1 ARRGAQRHVGELR
14 VAGGIAERPR
24 PAPGAAQATGASA
37 GHPHAA
43 QERHD
48 PERLPAADR
57 GRCPDLR
64 GARRRSAPDLRAR
77 ERAAAG
83 AALLS
88 VLIAASAMLTISQ
101 RLQESRAADARLVLP
116 FELRS
121 RSRFRAQLVGGEEVG
136 VILARGQILRGGDL
150 LLAADGR
157 VIEVGA
163 AEETVSTVHSAE
175 PRALAR
181 AAYHLGNRHVALQ
194 IGAG

>member
-1 ARRGAQRHVGELR
+1 
-14 VAGGIAERPR
+14 
-24 PAPGAAQATGASA
+24 
-37 GHPHAA
+37 
-43 QERHD
+43 
-48 PERLPAADR
+48 
-57 GRCPDLR
+57 
-64 GARRRSAPDLRAR
+64 
-77 ERAAAG
+77 
-83 AALLS
+83 
-88 VLIAASAMLTISQ
+88 MLTISQ
-101 RLQESRAADARLVLP
+101 RLQDSRAADAQLVLP

-136 VILARGQILRGGDL
+136 VLVARGQILRGGDL

-194 IGAG
+194 IGAGWLRYSHDHVLDEMLRGLGLTVAVEQAPFEPEAGAYHADGANGHGREHSHGNSHPLK

>member
-1 ARRGAQRHVGELR
+1 
-14 VAGGIAERPR
+14 
-24 PAPGAAQATGASA
+24 
-37 GHPHAA
+37 
-43 QERHD
+43 
-48 PERLPAADR
+48 
-57 GRCPDLR
+57 
-64 GARRRSAPDLRAR
+64 
-77 ERAAAG
+77 
-83 AALLS
+83 
-88 VLIAASAMLTISQ
+88 MLTISQ
-101 RLQESRAADARLVLP
+101 RLQDSRAADAQLVLP

-181 AAYHLGNRHVALQ
+181 AAYHLGNRHIALQ
-194 IGAG
+194 IGAGWLRYSHDHVLDEMLQGLGLKVTVEQAPFEPEAGAYHADGDGGHGHSHGHHPSHSH

>member
-1 ARRGAQRHVGELR
+1 
-14 VAGGIAERPR
+14 
-24 PAPGAAQATGASA
+24 
-37 GHPHAA
+37 
-43 QERHD
+43 
-48 PERLPAADR
+48 
-57 GRCPDLR
+57 
-64 GARRRSAPDLRAR
+64 
-77 ERAAAG
+77 
-83 AALLS
+83 
-88 VLIAASAMLTISQ
+88 MLTISQ

-157 VIEVGA
+157 VIEIGA
-163 AEETVSTVHSAE
+163 ADETVSTVHSAQ

-194 IGAG
+194 IGAGWLRYSHDHVLDEMLQGLGLAVTVEEAPFEPEAGAYHADGEAEHAHSHGHAHHHSHGH